1 VTDRDESEF
10 QPATPSES
18 GFDADESTDPEI
30 DLDSG
35 GEDGPPDPQLDPTK
49 SPGFDEAVESL
60 DDIDIG
66 RDDVTLGEAT
76 PAELTAADTTP
87 VADDDSETLVE
98 TLTTGAPSERQR
110 AALALVDRDP
120 TDAVIEALAD
130 RARQDDDPDVRQF
143 AVEALGELGVDAA
156 STVAR
161 EALEDPNPWVRAEA
175 VVVLDGLDRQAHA
188 AAIEACL
195 DDDHHAV
202 RRNALLSLS
211 KQRGSELLE
220 TVLAF
225 VDDDSERVREWVA
238 ELLGGFDDERARSAL
253 ERLREDDSDI
263 VAEAAAHALESDGDR
278 RELFTGSTVPID
290 QPAHDV
296 PPDL

>member
-1 VTDRDESEF
+1 MTDRDESEF
-10 QPATPSES
+10 QPAPPSGS
-18 GFDADESTDPEI
+18 GFDADELTDPEI
-30 DLDSG
+30 DLDPD

-49 SPGFDEAVESL
+49 SPGFDEEVESL
-60 DDIDIG
+60 DDIDVG

-76 PAELTAADTTP
+76 PAQLTAADTTP
-87 VADDDSETLVE
+87 VADDDSAALVE
-98 TLTTGAPSERQR
+98 TLETGAPPERQR
-110 AALALVDRDP
+110 AALALAERDP
-120 TDAVIEALAD
+120 TDTAVNALAD
-130 RARQDDDPDVRQF
+130 RARSDDDPDVRQF

-161 EALEDPNPWVRAEA
+161 EALDDPNPWVRAEA

-188 AAIEACL
+188 KAIEARL
-195 DDDHHAV
+195 GDDHHAV
-202 RRNALLSLS
+202 RRNALLSMS
-211 KQRGSELLE
+211 KQCGAELLA
-220 TVLAF
+220 TLLGF

-253 ERLREDDSDI
+253 ERLRGDDSDI

-290 QPAHDV
+290 QPNHDV
-296 PPDL
+296 PPNL

>member
-1 VTDRDESEF
+1 MTDRDESEF
-10 QPATPSES
+10 HPSEP
-18 GFDADESTDPEI
+18 GFDTDGLDDPEI
-30 DLDSG
+30 DLDSSG
-35 GEDGPPDPQLDPTK
+35 DDGPPDPQLDPTK
-49 SPGFDEAVESL
+49 SPGFDDEVESL
-60 DDIDIG
+60 DEIDIG

-87 VADDDSETLVE
+87 VADDDSETLIE

-110 AALALVDRDP
+110 AALALAERDP
-120 TDAVIEALAD
+120 TDAVIKALAD
-130 RARQDDDPDVRQF
+130 RARRDDDPDVRQF
-143 AVEALGELGVDAA
+143 AVETLGELGVDAA

-161 EALEDPNPWVRAEA
+161 EALADPNPWVRAEA
-175 VVVLDGLDRQAHA
+175 VVVLDGLDRQAYA

-220 TVLAF
+220 TLLTF

-253 ERLREDDSDI
+253 ERLSEDDSDI
-263 VAEAAAHALESDGDR
+263 VAEAAGHALESDGDR
-278 RELFTGSTVPID
+278 RELFTGSTVQID
-290 QPAHDV
+290 QPTRDV